1 MVGGWLDVDEAQLE
15 RYAAGERTPL
25 GTVAVGAPSQGL
37 LPSSESYHLCGLFI
51 LPPPRT
57 AGAVVL
63 KIKQGSE
70 TPRVCA

>member
-1 MVGGWLDVDEAQLE
+1 MDEAQLE
-15 RYAAGERTPL
+15 RYAAGERTL
-25 GTVAVGAPSQGL
+25 LSTVSLGAPSQGL
-37 LPSSESYHLCGLFI
+37 LPFSSESHHLRGLFI

>member
-1 MVGGWLDVDEAQLE
+1 MDEAQLE
-15 RYAAGERTPL
+15 RYTAGEPTPL
-25 GTVAVGAPSQGL
+25 CTVALGAPSQGL
-37 LPSSESYHLCGLFI
+37 LPSSSESHHLRGLFI

-70 TPRVCA
+70 TPRVCV